1 MCLVYSTVSRN
12 DKLSRSEY
20 LQSPGVAHLVRLRM
34 SGRERGC
41 SASALRQCYER
52 SLVMNESF
60 NGKVALVTGAGAGMG
75 LATAKAFAEAG
86 ALPVIAG
93 SPAEGGPGRG
103 TPTRDPRGQATPLA
117 SRWVG

>member
-12 DKLSRSEY
+12 EY

-86 ALPVIAG
+86 
-93 SPAEGGPGRG
+93 SPGVVGGNQEEAVGGR
-103 TPTRDPRGQATPLA
+103 A
-117 SRWVG
+117 SQ

>member
-86 ALPVIAG
+86 GSVGVAG
-93 SPAEGGPGRG
+93 NQEGAGRAEG
-103 TPTRDPRGQATPLA
+103 TPLEA
-117 SRWVG
+117 PRRKALAPRRA

>member
-86 ALPVIAG
+86 GPAG
-93 SPAEGGPGRG
+93 LVGHPEGRG
-103 TPTRDPRGQATPLA
+103 TGVPEELLA
-117 SRWVG
+117 GRRYAVPISF

>member
-1 MCLVYSTVSRN
+1 MCLVYSTV
-12 DKLSRSEY
+12 SRSEY

-52 SLVMNESF
+52 SLVMNVSF
-60 NGKVALVTGAGAGMG
+60 NGKAALVTGAGAGMG

-86 ALPVIAG
+86 A
-93 SPAEGGPGRG
+93 PAGRG
-103 TPTRDPRGQATPLA
+103 GNPGGTGRAAGR
-117 SRWVG
+117 RH